1 MQNYKGK
8 TMKKPIIGIPAK
20 QPEINSKDLWRR
32 MEVVDDIRYLITKH
46 GGISIMLL
54 PSENTM
60 DFNQSDLGDDTV
72 LSDEE
77 IADLHRQVDLCDGIV
92 LQGGLY
98 SCEYEVEIARY
109 ALKKDIPIIGICAG
123 FNNILRAIGSNV
135 YEDDNR
141 YHNRYDK
148 DYRHP
153 IKVIKG
159 TKLYDIIGSEEYEV
173 NSLHTMMADFE
184 RVEPYATISAYDN
197 DIVEAFELDNKKYVL
212 AIKWHPEIMKDEE
225 YADRLFGSFIKACTD

>member
-98 SCEYEVEIARY
+98 SCEFEVEIARY
-109 ALKKDIPIIGICAG
+109 ALKK
-123 FNNILRAIGSNV
+123 
-135 YEDDNR
+135 R
-141 YHNRYDK
+141 YTNHRNMCR
-148 DYRHP
+148 
-153 IKVIKG
+153 
-159 TKLYDIIGSEEYEV
+159 
-173 NSLHTMMADFE
+173 FQ
-184 RVEPYATISAYDN
+184 
-197 DIVEAFELDNKKYVL
+197 
-212 AIKWHPEIMKDEE
+212 
-225 YADRLFGSFIKACTD
+225 